1 MEAVTMTS
9 DQARRE
15 WREMLDHAYMD
26 NQEVVIERY
35 GKPIVAV
42 VKYTQ
47 WQKTQDR
54 LEELELILGVR
65 TAKAREAAGET
76 TPISHDDLKRLLIE
90 RRNQGTGTN
99 VGT

>member
-1 MEAVTMTS
+1 MNSE
-9 DQARRE
+9 QARRE

-42 VKYTQ
+42 IKYAQ

-65 TAKAREAAGET
+65 TARAREAAGET
-76 TPISHDDLKRLLIE
+76 KPISHDDLKQLLIE
-90 RRNQGTGTN
+90 RRNQGAAAN
-99 VGT
+99 VGA

>member
-1 MEAVTMTS
+1 MEAVTMNS
-9 DQARRE
+9 EQARRE

-47 WQKTQDR
+47 WQKTQER
-54 LEELELILGVR
+54 LEELELILDLR
-65 TAKAREAAGET
+65 TAKAREATGET
-76 TPISHDDLKRLLIE
+76 KPISHQDLKHLLIE
-90 RRNQGTGTN
+90 RRNQGAAIN